1 MTTESEELFNKYYK
15 KVIEE
20 LDALAR
26 GVFDQSEGAQMAAVC
41 LLARNYLIKT
51 LGEADLRA
59 NSLKHDI
66 KFAQAEAYVK
76 NKNIPGEK
84 KPTDVGLTHLINKD
98 DNVNKTTK
106 EQLVAVKEA
115 KDLDNILDLL
125 KDAHITF
132 RSFIKKDN

>member
-26 GVFDQSEGAQMAAVC
+26 GVFDQSEAAQMAAVC

-66 KFAQAEAYVK
+66 KFAQAEAYITAK
-76 NKNIPGEK
+76 NTPSDK
-84 KPTDVGLTHLINKD
+84 KLTDAGLTHVINKD
-98 DNVNKTTK
+98 DNVNKITK
-106 EQLVAVKEA
+106 EQLVAAKEA

-125 KDAHITF
+125 KDAHISF
-132 RSFIKKDN
+132 RSLMKKDN